1 MVIPKQ
7 RKLELRVLEAL
18 WVGGA
23 MSMREVQESIPEDCR
38 PSYETVR
45 SIVYRLQSKKAIK
58 RVRKVSTSQIFEA
71 VVTRDTVHDVLI
83 DDFAD
88 MFAGDLR
95 QVFARLVHTGR
106 LTLND
111 LNDAEKLAAQGMAAR
126 GLAAD

>member
-18 WVGGA
+18 WSGGA
-23 MSMREVQESIPEDCR
+23 MSMREVQERIPEADR

-45 SIVYRLQSKKAIK
+45 SIVYRLQSKKAIR

-71 VVTRDTVHDVLI
+71 VVTRDTVHGVLI

-95 QVFARLVHTGR
+95 QVFARLVDTGR
-106 LTLND
+106 LTIDD
-111 LNDAEKLAAQGMAAR
+111 LHDAEQRVARAAS
-126 GLAAD
+126 AD